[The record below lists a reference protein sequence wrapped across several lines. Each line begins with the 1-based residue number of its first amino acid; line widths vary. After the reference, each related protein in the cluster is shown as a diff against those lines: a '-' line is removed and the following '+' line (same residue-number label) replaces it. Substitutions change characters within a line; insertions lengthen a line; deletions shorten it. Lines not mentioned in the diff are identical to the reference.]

1 MTLEEKS
8 ACPKMSEVV
17 LLDEKIG
24 GNINYE

>member
-17 LLDEKIG
+17 LLGEKLG